1 MRELV
6 FELRYDAGA
15 GAMAD
20 VFETFS
26 ELTSSSIASCVDR
39 DCCWIVERFVGP
51 TEALDRIKEIRC
63 NNGPK
68 EEMTKTECGATRHP
82 TVLERSSGT
91 LVTHLFVEKLH
102 TCDSVYALA
111 ARRLKKGVMIQSRRR
126 GAGHT
131 FRLLVRSE
139 QNVETF
145 YERLQQLLDDRISI
159 RFEHLGD
166 VDQWNYDSLGAVSV
180 PEEQRS
186 TLRAA
191 VECGYY
197 ETPRE
202 ITLDELAETVD
213 LPRST
218 VSYRLRRAEAE
229 LVKGYLS

>member
-111 ARRLKKGVMIQSRRR
+111 ARRLKKGVMKI
-126 GAGHT
+126 G
-131 FRLLVRSE
+131 
-139 QNVETF
+139 
-145 YERLQQLLDDRISI
+145 
-159 RFEHLGD
+159 
-166 VDQWNYDSLGAVSV
+166 
-180 PEEQRS
+180 
-186 TLRAA
+186 RAH
-191 VECGYY
+191 V
-197 ETPRE
+197 
-202 ITLDELAETVD
+202 
-213 LPRST
+213 
-218 VSYRLRRAEAE
+218 
-229 LVKGYLS
+229 